1 LIGKNYFYF
10 PNGCNRPGKNIELI
24 DVEAITHQVLHN
36 CDISDAQHAGL
47 YSTCGLAL
55 RLRDLYK
62 WERRLNPWEE
72 KDSSEILDWI
82 DHKEQL
88 WEKLAEAEYADLSI
102 DGRQYHPF
110 DTSKI
115 NAALEPHRV
124 LYGAGYAYSLKPT
137 FFLAEIENKEHTHG
151 HIVYTLG
158 RELARDL
165 LTLPALSQ
173 DNMILL
179 RTESARLFLW
189 DQIVYIKKSARPAL
203 QFALQ
208 HCGLKEQHP
217 AALRLSL
224 PLILAA
230 QKNNYIHHE
239 IGEMRDSTF
248 HTPIWREIIG
258 TYPHTTVELLTRAL
272 KDLLA
277 DTNEQGTLRYLT
289 QNRKTAGLGLYAAFL
304 DGLQKQ
310 LFPELSDAF
319 KTFTQTRN
327 WHIIEEAAA
336 AGYSHAKNYA
346 DQMIKIF
353 LSGKEKMQPKWAK
366 DEIEHRLLAK
376 LNK

>member
-1 LIGKNYFYF
+1 
-10 PNGCNRPGKNIELI
+10 LI

-88 WEKLAEAEYADLSI
+88 WEKLAEVEYADLTI

-230 QKNNYIHHE
+230 QKDNYIHHE

-277 DTNEQGTLRYLT
+277 DTNEHGTLRYLT
-289 QNRKTAGLGLYAAFL
+289 QNRKTAGLGLYTAFL

-310 LFPELSDAF
+310 LFPELRDAF

-346 DQMIKIF
+346 DQMIEIF

-366 DEIEHRLLAK
+366 EEIEHRLLAK